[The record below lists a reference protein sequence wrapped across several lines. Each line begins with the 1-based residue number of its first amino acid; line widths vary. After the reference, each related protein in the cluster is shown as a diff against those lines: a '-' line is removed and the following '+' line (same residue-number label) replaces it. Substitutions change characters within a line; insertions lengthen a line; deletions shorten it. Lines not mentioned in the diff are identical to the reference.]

1 MALRWFLHSACHVL
15 GYPKDDPNNLQY
27 CNNMESYQ
35 NGGNGSGVIHS
46 SKLNSKGE
54 QTSQTSTA
62 EMHDLSSAG
71 FQMPLHYPRYTK
83 ADYEKMEEW
92 KVDMLL
98 REYGLSL
105 EGSLDEKRAYAMG
118 AFLWPHQY

>member
-1 MALRWFLHSACHVL
+1 MH
-15 GYPKDDPNNLQY
+15 P
-27 CNNMESYQ
+27 
-35 NGGNGSGVIHS
+35 GS
-46 SKLNSKGE
+46 
-54 QTSQTSTA
+54 
-62 EMHDLSSAG
+62 G

-105 EGSLDEKRAYAMG
+105 EGNLSLDEKRAYAMG
-118 AFLWPHQY
+118 TFLWPHQY